1 MFSTSSPG
9 LYSCATETQWRS
21 EDQDQLLQTPRWNG
35 TRARADYQVGPIFKR
50 LSFYVCLLHNLYHFF
65 YKGITSTDTRSSS
78 KNPNNPDGLSK
89 ENEFESNQHQEPYGT
104 DIIFG
109 AVNNDA
115 EHPYELTSNRWNIQ
129 DLKTSQFHFRRSSSS
144 RRLAWKSPVSS
155 IVSGSLESESPST
168 DIYWSNGSVVRPPT
182 MSIANEVKTSL
193 KISCPWKVKTLWST
207 NNESQL
213 FLPSISPAS
222 IKRFW
227 Q

>member
-1 MFSTSSPG
+1 MKIGRPRSAFANSSMEWNTSSG
-9 LYSCATETQWRS
+9 RS
-21 EDQDQLLQTPRWNG
+21 SSWSHFQKTIILCVSSSQFIT
-35 TRARADYQVGPIFKR
+35 
-50 LSFYVCLLHNLYHFF
+50 FF

-89 ENEFESNQHQEPYGT
+89 ENEFESNQHQERYGT
-104 DIIFG
+104 DMIFG

-115 EHPYELTSNRWNIQ
+115 EHPYELTSNRWNIH
-129 DLKTSQFHFRRSSSS
+129 LKTSQFHFRRSSSS

-193 KISCPWKVKTLWST
+193 KISCPWKVKTRWST